1 MYTCK
6 YIDIRYL
13 ITSSCK
19 EQKTMFK
26 KLTSGL
32 KLGRDWWANTQKV
45 LLSGDEPTNIV
56 TNVSGRYK
64 IS

>member
-1 MYTCK
+1 
-6 YIDIRYL
+6 
-13 ITSSCK
+13 
-19 EQKTMFK
+19 MFK

-56 TNVSGRYK
+56 TNVSDKVVIRWTLRTARTRR
-64 IS
+64 SSRPATTA